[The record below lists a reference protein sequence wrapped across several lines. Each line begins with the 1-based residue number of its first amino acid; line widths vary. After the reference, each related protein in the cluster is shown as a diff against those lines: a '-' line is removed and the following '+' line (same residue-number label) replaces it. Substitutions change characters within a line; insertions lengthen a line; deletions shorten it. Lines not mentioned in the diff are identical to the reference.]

1 MTCQRKAQFNLI
13 PEQKMIARLQALKSL
28 TAALVFIGLAATA
41 SAQYKLES
49 AATPAPQELAGPIRD
64 ALAPDALHIAGPSGP
79 LCDIWLRKSVP
90 TAATPDTSLGV
101 NFGQIPQGALVG
113 AMKLDTK
120 DNDYRNQPTQPGVY
134 TLRFMLQPVDG
145 NHQGV
150 SPYRDYLLA
159 VPAALDTSAADM
171 PTTDLL
177 KVSRKAAGTG
187 HPSVWSLVPADTA
200 PATLPGIAHQDDG
213 DLWIVFFQ
221 APLAKPVKM
230 GLVVFGHAAEP
241 E

>member
-1 MTCQRKAQFNLI
+1 
-13 PEQKMIARLQALKSL
+13 MIAHSYGLKSL
-28 TAALVFIGLAATA
+28 TAALVFVALATTA
-41 SAQYKLES
+41 SAQYKVES
-49 AATPAPQELAGPIRD
+49 SAGPPPQELAAPIRD
-64 ALAPDALHIAGPSGP
+64 ALGTNALQVSGPSDP

-113 AMKLDTK
+113 AMKLDAK
-120 DNDYRNQPTQPGVY
+120 NNDYRNQPTQPGVY

-171 PTTDLL
+171 PTADLL
-177 KVSRKAAGTG
+177 KASRKAAGSG
-187 HPSVWSLVPADTA
+187 HPSVWSLVPAEA
-200 PATLPGIAHQDDG
+200 VPATLPGIEHQDDG
-213 DLWIVFFQ
+213 DLWIAFFQ

-230 GLVVFGHAAEP
+230 GLVVSGHAAEP